1 MGEWFQFLMVSLS
14 SSEIL
19 VEVITFC
26 LINCIAEG
34 TRYNFNVIAQGGQ
47 IVGLLMFI
55 VFTKLEIISH

>member
-1 MGEWFQFLMVSLS
+1 MVSISYGLPFF
-14 SSEIL
+14 SEIL

-55 VFTKLEIISH
+55 VFTKSEIISH